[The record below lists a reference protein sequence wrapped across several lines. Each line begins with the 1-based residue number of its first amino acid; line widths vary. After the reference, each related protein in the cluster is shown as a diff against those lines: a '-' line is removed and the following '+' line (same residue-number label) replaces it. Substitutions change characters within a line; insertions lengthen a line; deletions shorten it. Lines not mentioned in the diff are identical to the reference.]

1 MKLNQYIDHT
11 ALKPEETE
19 QNIIKLCNEAKM
31 YRFASVCVNPVWVK
45 LCAEQLSETG
55 VKVATVIGFPLGATT
70 PEVKAFETSQA
81 IDHGATEVDM
91 VLNVGWLKS
100 KRLDLVAKDIHDVV
114 KTAGQ
119 RAIVKV
125 ILETGLLTDEEIEE
139 ACKLSVQAGAQFVKT
154 STGFGAGGA
163 TLHHIRLMRKTVGPD
178 VGVKA
183 SGGIRD
189 FETAVAMVEAG
200 ATRIGTSAGVK
211 IVEGHTTGEEGY

>member
-19 QNIIKLCNEAKM
+19 QQIIKLCNEAKM

-45 LCAEQLSETG
+45 LCAKQLSETG

-91 VLNVGWLKS
+91 VLNVGLLKS

-114 KTAGQ
+114 KLQGKG
-119 RAIVKV
+119 R
-125 ILETGLLTDEEIEE
+125 
-139 ACKLSVQAGAQFVKT
+139 
-154 STGFGAGGA
+154 
-163 TLHHIRLMRKTVGPD
+163 
-178 VGVKA
+178 
-183 SGGIRD
+183 
-189 FETAVAMVEAG
+189 
-200 ATRIGTSAGVK
+200 
-211 IVEGHTTGEEGY
+211 

>member
-1 MKLNQYIDHT
+1 M
-11 ALKPEETE
+11 
-19 QNIIKLCNEAKM
+19 
-31 YRFASVCVNPVWVK
+31 
-45 LCAEQLSETG
+45 
-55 VKVATVIGFPLGATT
+55 
-70 PEVKAFETSQA
+70 
-81 IDHGATEVDM
+81 
-91 VLNVGWLKS
+91 
-100 KRLDLVAKDIHDVV
+100 
-114 KTAGQ
+114 
-119 RAIVKV
+119 KV

-163 TLHHIRLMRKTVGPD
+163 TLHHIGLMRKTVGPD

-200 ATRIGTSAGVK
+200 ATRIGTSSGVK